1 MPVVRD
7 GHHQIV
13 AGTGVRREADPEQSA
28 DRDAVLV
35 LEDGSQGSGAGV
47 IGAARSRLRIARW

>member
-13 AGTGVRREADPEQSA
+13 AGTGARREADPEQSA

-47 IGAARSRLRIARW
+47 TGAARSRLRIARR